1 MKESDFI
8 EYNHEKW
15 RHYESLLEDN
25 ARPGAEE
32 IHQALIQTADD
43 LSYSR
48 TFYANRAIKSYLN
61 GLLQRISAKIFVPRR
76 TLGRSLNIFFTEDL
90 PYAVYQSRRA
100 FQWAFIFFLVAFAVG
115 YFSSAMDEK
124 FANSMLGE
132 SYVRMTEENIKKGE
146 PLGVY
151 NSAGHAEMTFG
162 IMFNNIIVCF
172 RYFLAGIFGGIG
184 SVALMMLE
192 GIRLGSFL
200 QFFAR
205 RNLFTEANLTVW
217 MHGVLEISAMV
228 IGCAAGMTLGKGL
241 LFPGTLTRIQAFQIS
256 ARRGTKIFIGTLP
269 MLVLAAL
276 IEGNIT
282 RVTKIGDGFR
292 AFFIFFWVFVLI
304 FYFIW
309 YPYYKNKKGFKS
321 GEQFEKIPSDGV
333 RPLEVNVLKTSGD
346 IIGDTFGLLRQG
358 RGFIFAVSG
367 ILTVI
372 FCSFFFALS
381 KKSPNDTLNL
391 NTSFFQHW
399 LTMGQFFDNEN
410 VMYLFLLNAIVLTAL
425 HLFLFRYFYT
435 KAFLLAPQPHFLVRR
450 NFVLTLLI
458 QLVFMWLISITG
470 AMIFVYF
477 LTLPYLVMWQYNFR
491 ESVDGNALDA
501 RQNILNRLKQN
512 FGFVYGTYGVV
523 LLLTYFLYMLS
534 DSLFLQLYLEII
546 SWHLTFLPDS
556 WHTQAATVLTTG
568 VSVFTF
574 YIFYAVNILAL
585 ISVYYVTGE
594 ITDANGLKDRI
605 AGVQKLKNI
614 RGIVKE

>member
-15 RHYESLLEDN
+15 RHYESFLEDN
-25 ARPGAEE
+25 ARPGADEV
-32 IHQALIQTADD
+32 HQALIQTADD
-43 LSYSR
+43 LSYAR
-48 TFYANRAIKSYLN
+48 TFYTNRAIKSYLN

-76 TLGRSLNIFFTEDL
+76 TFGRSLSIFFTEDL
-90 PYAVYQSRRA
+90 PYAVYKSRSA

-124 FANSMLGE
+124 FAHSMLGE
-132 SYVRMTEENIKKGE
+132 SYVRMTEENIKKGD

-192 GIRLGSFL
+192 GIRLGCFL

-205 RNLFTEANLTVW
+205 HKLLAEANLTVW

-269 MLVLAAL
+269 MLVIAAL
-276 IEGNIT
+276 IEGNLT
-282 RVTKIGDGFR
+282 RMTKIGDGFR
-292 AFFIFFWVFVLI
+292 AYFIFFWVFVLI

-309 YPYYKNKKGFKS
+309 YPYHKNKKGFKPD
-321 GEQFEKIPSDGV
+321 EQSDKIPFDDA

-358 RGFIFAVSG
+358 RGFIFALSG
-367 ILTVI
+367 ILTVF
-372 FCSFFFALS
+372 FCLFFFVLS
-381 KKSPNDTLNL
+381 KKPANDTLNL

-399 LTMGQFFDNEN
+399 FTIGQFFDNEN
-410 VMYLFLLNAIVLTAL
+410 VPFLFLLNTVVLTAL
-425 HLFLFRYFYT
+425 HLFLFHYFYT
-435 KAFLLAPQPHFLVRR
+435 KAFPAAVQPYLLFRR
-450 NFVLTLLI
+450 HIVLTVSV

-470 AMIFVYF
+470 EMLFVYF
-477 LTLPYLVMWQYNFR
+477 LTLPYLVMWQYNFW
-491 ESVDGNALDA
+491 ESADGNALDA
-501 RQNILNRLKQN
+501 RHDILNRLKQN

-534 DSLFLQLYLEII
+534 DSLFSQLYLDII

-556 WHTQAATVLTTG
+556 WHTQAATVLTTA

-574 YIFYAVNILAL
+574 YVFYAVNILAL

-594 ITDANGLKDRI
+594 ITDAGGLKERI
-605 AGVQKLKNI
+605 AGIQKLKNI